1 MVAKSAEVVEVG
13 GILMEEVVMKLM
25 MRVINPPSQTIHYI
39 DNECPDC
46 HASLFLGENPHC
58 AA

>member
-25 MRVINPPSQTIHYI
+25 MRVINPPS
-39 DNECPDC
+39 
-46 HASLFLGENPHC
+46 
-58 AA
+58 

>member
-46 HASLFLGENPHC
+46 HK
-58 AA
+58 